1 MRTILGIILAALL
14 LFGCTSETQDDSAID
29 EINETEEQQEVE
41 QSEEVEEN
49 DDNDSVPGILEVP
62 DKEDAIEQKEGNPA
76 KSQDDCSSLS
86 PNCESCVAQEGCSW
100 CKTTNGCYYDGIVPT
115 ISSCDPGDWA
125 EEEVQCQGPK
135 GGSSCDEQTNCAD
148 CLSGSGCKWCIQ
160 GSVCKDANANAD
172 CFGGWLAES
181 FQCNYAS
188 R

>member
-1 MRTILGIILAALL
+1 MKTILGIILVALL
-14 LFGCTSETQDDSAID
+14 LFGCTSETQNDSTVDDVKETGD
-29 EINETEEQQEVE
+29 QKEIETDV
-41 QSEEVEEN
+41 VEEEN
-49 DDNDSVPGILEVP
+49 REELVPGILDVP
-62 DKEDAIEQKEGNPA
+62 DQEDAIEQKEGTPA

-86 PNCESCVAQEGCSW
+86 PNCESCVAQSGCNW
-100 CKTTNGCYYDGIVPT
+100 CKTTNGCYYEGIVPT

-125 EEEVQCQGPK
+125 EEEIECQGPK
-135 GGSSCDEQTNCAD
+135 GGSTCDEQTNCAD

-160 GSVCKDANANAD
+160 GSVCKDATANAD